1 MLKVI
6 GNKLFFAGKEYKCAI
21 GKNGF
26 SKDKK
31 EGDGCSPIGVFALRE
46 CWYRADK
53 MPEPKTKLPLKIIQE
68 NDGWCDDVE
77 SGDYNKYVQ
86 LPYNFSHEKL
96 WRYDNV
102 YDLIIPL
109 GYNDSPIIKGAGSA
123 IFMHIA
129 RENYEGTEG
138 CIALSHADL
147 LEILPMLSVESFIEI
162 NIEKLI

>member
-1 MLKVI
+1 MLKVV
-6 GNKLFFAGKEYKCAI
+6 GNKLFFAGKEYNCAI

-26 SKDKK
+26 SENKK

-53 MPEPKTKLPLKIIQE
+53 MPPPKTNLPIKIIHE

-77 SGDYNKYVQ
+77 SEDYNKCVK
-86 LPYNFSHEKL
+86 LPYRFSHEKL
-96 WRYDNV
+96 WRSDHV
-102 YDLIIPL
+102 YELIIPL

-129 RENYEGTEG
+129 REKYEGTEG
-138 CIALSHADL
+138 CIALSLSDL
-147 LEILPMLSVESFIEI
+147 LEILPMLSAKNFIEI
-162 NIEKLI
+162 GA